1 MSENAFDNDTAH
13 SKGADA
19 HKASQYEDWQREV
32 EFVFFH
38 VYIIPYS
45 VIRCKPFGGFI
56 FNRRKS
62 RLHQYL
68 GRLAPGLPIG
78 HS

>member
-1 MSENAFDNDTAH
+1 MSSEVSENAFDNDTAH

-38 VYIIPYS
+38 VYIIPY
-45 VIRCKPFGGFI
+45 VVMCCKPFGGFI
-56 FNRRKS
+56 
-62 RLHQYL
+62 LHL
-68 GRLAPGLPIG
+68 
-78 HS
+78 S

>member
-1 MSENAFDNDTAH
+1 MSSEVSENAFDNDTAH

-38 VYIIPYS
+38 VYIIPSYGVS
-45 VIRCKPFGGFI
+45 VKAFRGII
-56 FNRRKS
+56 
-62 RLHQYL
+62 
-68 GRLAPGLPIG
+68 
-78 HS
+78 

>member
-1 MSENAFDNDTAH
+1 MSSEVSENAFDNDTAH

-38 VYIIPYS
+38 VYIIPS
-45 VIRCKPFGGFI
+45 HEGFVKGFSGI
-56 FNRRKS
+56 
-62 RLHQYL
+62 
-68 GRLAPGLPIG
+68 I
-78 HS
+78 